1 MQKGLMENLNLEI
14 SSFFLYYGVFSFNLT
29 IIALC
34 YLVYNKIRYDS
45 FFFSLRDVQY
55 ENLLENNK
63 TLLSQIKSKDS
74 EIAEIQ
80 KDANE
85 LSKIIINKLRGD

>member
-1 MQKGLMENLNLEI
+1 MENLNLEL

-29 IIALC
+29 LIIIC
-34 YLVYNKIRYDS
+34 YLIYNKIRYGN

-55 ENLLENNK
+55 ENLLESNK
-63 TLLSQIKSKDS
+63 ALLLQIQAKDN
-74 EIAEIQ
+74 EIAQTQ

-85 LSKIIINKLRGD
+85 LSKIIFNKLRGD